1 MALKNIGGKGMS
13 SLLRSDVED
22 SRSHRVYGEIYLS
35 DSRSSRNLVIGAGI
49 VFAAL
54 VAWASWAKYSR
65 VEYAHGVVGLDKPWA
80 KVIAQRPGVVD
91 QVFVKE
97 GDLVEKGQR
106 LALISVDLAAPDKRF
121 AMAEGLESLQN
132 QEALVRQR
140 LSISG
145 EKFRKDGERLS
156 NSRSSVRTEISSL
169 ERQISIQRDIAASAM
184 EIVERMESIADDGY
198 VSKVELAARRQ
209 AALAARQSLED
220 LDKQLLLA
228 TARAQDIELQE
239 QSMRFDEVAFKADL
253 ERQREEI
260 AQQMSTVSVSAR
272 YMVVSPISGKI
283 TAFQIGLG
291 KSVDNH
297 VPLMSVIPVNA
308 RHEAVLYVPSQAA
321 GELAL
326 GQHVSLMYDA
336 YPFKKYGA
344 FPATIKSISMH
355 ALSARD
361 VDAPIDVEQPVYRVL
376 AEIESQ
382 TVLTP
387 SGRRELQSGMTLKAG
402 IRVEQRTLMDWVLGP
417 FRAVEARK

>member
-132 QEALVRQR
+132 QETLVRQR

-145 EKFRKDGERLS
+145 EKFRKDGS
-156 NSRSSVRTEISSL
+156 DFP
-169 ERQISIQRDIAASAM
+169 IQ
-184 EIVERMESIADDGY
+184 
-198 VSKVELAARRQ
+198 
-209 AALAARQSLED
+209 
-220 LDKQLLLA
+220 
-228 TARAQDIELQE
+228 
-239 QSMRFDEVAFKADL
+239 EV
-253 ERQREEI
+253 
-260 AQQMSTVSVSAR
+260 
-272 YMVVSPISGKI
+272 P
-283 TAFQIGLG
+283 
-291 KSVDNH
+291 
-297 VPLMSVIPVNA
+297 
-308 RHEAVLYVPSQAA
+308 
-321 GELAL
+321 
-326 GQHVSLMYDA
+326 
-336 YPFKKYGA
+336 
-344 FPATIKSISMH
+344 
-355 ALSARD
+355 
-361 VDAPIDVEQPVYRVL
+361 
-376 AEIESQ
+376 
-382 TVLTP
+382 
-387 SGRRELQSGMTLKAG
+387 
-402 IRVEQRTLMDWVLGP
+402 
-417 FRAVEARK
+417 